1 MYRVGVLHSHPLI
14 AWAVDRVLATV
25 PDLQVSVLE
34 AQEQAE
40 PPTELVA
47 LSLDVLVTDRM
58 PGATQLV
65 RPLASRI
72 LLMSPAPAARPVP
85 GVDRYLWDR
94 LSPNALARAV
104 HDAALDVRP
113 SAHPAPA
120 VSVRDELS
128 QREQQ
133 VLDFIAEGLTHAQ
146 TARRLGI
153 SQHTV
158 DTYVKRIRSKLGV
171 GNKAELARLA
181 LSR

>member
-1 MYRVGVLHSHPLI
+1 MLHSHPLI
-14 AWAVDRVLATV
+14 AWAVDRALATV
-25 PDLQVSVLE
+25 PDLEVNVLE

-40 PPTELVA
+40 PPTELTA
-47 LSLDVLVTDRM
+47 FSLDVLVTDRM
-58 PGATQLV
+58 PGAAQLV

-72 LLMSPAPAARPVP
+72 LLMTPAPAARLVP
-85 GVDRYLWDR
+85 GVDSCLWDR
-94 LSPNALARAV
+94 MSPNDLARAV
-104 HDAALDVRP
+104 HAAALDVRP
-113 SAHPAPA
+113 SVHPAPA
-120 VSVRDELS
+120 VSVRVELS

-133 VLDFIAEGLTHAQ
+133 CLDFIAAGLTHGQ